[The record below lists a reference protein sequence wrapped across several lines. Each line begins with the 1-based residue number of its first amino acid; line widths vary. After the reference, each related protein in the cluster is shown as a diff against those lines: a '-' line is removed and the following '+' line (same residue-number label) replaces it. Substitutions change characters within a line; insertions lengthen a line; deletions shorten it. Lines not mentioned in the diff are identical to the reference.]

1 MSYNQVAMS
10 KQGILWIGLAAAVVW
25 LTGCGRPSGK
35 TGEASGS
42 AAGSL
47 SGKIVVDGSSTVL
60 PLSEA
65 VAEEFQKQYPG
76 TMPVVG
82 KSGTGGGF
90 KKFANGEIDITGASR
105 PIRAVEDEA
114 CRKNGIEYIEIPV
127 AYDALAVVVNPK
139 NTWCD
144 YLTVKELKKMWEP
157 AATGK
162 IKNWSQ
168 IRPGFP
174 NRPLVLFGAG
184 VDSGTYDYFTAAIV
198 GEEHSSRSDYSSS
211 EDDNI
216 LVQGVASNENALGFF
231 GLAYYI
237 QNKDKLK
244 VVAIDD
250 ENPNNGAGPILPS
263 EETVVNGTY
272 QPLSRPLFIY
282 VNVKSLEKPQV
293 REFVKFYIEH
303 AATLAKEV
311 GYVPLPAKVYELAKQ
326 RVEKRI
332 TGSVF
337 GAHGSQVGVKLED
350 LYRVEEAPE
359 NGTK

>member
-1 MSYNQVAMS
+1 MKKWIALL
-10 KQGILWIGLAAAVVW
+10 GWIGLVGLIAS
-25 LTGCGRPSGK
+25 CSRPSEG
-35 TGEASGS
+35 TGSS
-42 AAGSL
+42 AGTSSL

-65 VAEEFQKQYPG
+65 VAEEFTREYPA
-76 TMPVVG
+76 TNPVVG

-127 AYDALAVVVNPK
+127 AYDALAVVVNPQ

-144 YLTVKELKKMWEP
+144 HLTVRELKKVWEP

-184 VDSGTYDYFTAAIV
+184 VDSGTFDYFTAAIV

-216 LVQGVASNENALGFF
+216 LVQGVANNENALGYF
-231 GLAYYI
+231 GVAYYL

-244 VVAIDD
+244 AVAIDD
-250 ENPNNGAGPILPS
+250 ENPDNGDGPVLPS
-263 EETVVNGTY
+263 EENVLNGTY

-293 REFVKFYIEH
+293 REFVKFYIEN
-303 AATLAKEV
+303 AAQLAKDV
-311 GYVPLPAKVYELAKQ
+311 GYVPLPAQVYELAKQ
-326 RVEKRI
+326 RLEKRI

-350 LYRVEEAPE
+350 LYKVEEAAE
-359 NGTK
+359 RGK

>member
-1 MSYNQVAMS
+1 MKKWIALL
-10 KQGILWIGLAAAVVW
+10 GWIGLIALIAS
-25 LTGCGRPSGK
+25 CGRPSG
-35 TGEASGS
+35 EAGS
-42 AAGSL
+42 AGGSRSV

-60 PLSEA
+60 PISEA
-65 VAEEFQKQYPG
+65 VAEEFQKQYPE
-76 TMPVVG
+76 TSPVVG

-90 KKFANGEIDITGASR
+90 KKFANGEVDITGASR
-105 PIRAVEDEA
+105 PIRTVEDEA
-114 CRKNGIEYIEIPV
+114 CRKNGIEYIELPV

-144 YLTVKELKKMWEP
+144 HLTVSELKKMWEP

-174 NRPLVLFGAG
+174 NRPLALFGPG
-184 VDSGTYDYFTAAIV
+184 VDSGTFDYFTAAIV

-216 LVQGVASNENALGFF
+216 LVQGVANNENALGYF
-231 GLAYYI
+231 GVAYYL

-244 VVAIDD
+244 AVAIDD
-250 ENPNNGAGPILPS
+250 ENPNNGDGPVLPS
-263 EETVVNGTY
+263 EESVRNGTY

-293 REFVKFYIEH
+293 REFVKFYIEN
-303 AATLAKEV
+303 AARLAKEV
-311 GYVPLPAKVYELAKQ
+311 GYVPLPEQVYELAKQ
-326 RVEKRI
+326 RLERRI

-350 LYRVEEAPE
+350 LYKIEESGE
-359 NGTK
+359 HGK

>member
-1 MSYNQVAMS
+1 
-10 KQGILWIGLAAAVVW
+10 
-25 LTGCGRPSGK
+25 
-35 TGEASGS
+35 
-42 AAGSL
+42 
-47 SGKIVVDGSSTVL
+47 
-60 PLSEA
+60 
-65 VAEEFQKQYPG
+65 
-76 TMPVVG
+76 
-82 KSGTGGGF
+82 
-90 KKFANGEIDITGASR
+90 
-105 PIRAVEDEA
+105 
-114 CRKNGIEYIEIPV
+114 
-127 AYDALAVVVNPK
+127 
-139 NTWCD
+139 
-144 YLTVKELKKMWEP
+144 MWEP
-157 AATGK
+157 AATDK

-216 LVQGVASNENALGFF
+216 LVQGVANNENALGFF
-231 GLAYYI
+231 GLAYYL
-237 QNKDKLK
+237 QNKGKLK
-244 VVAIDD
+244 AVALDD
-250 ENPNNGAGPILPS
+250 EDPSNGAGPILPS
-263 EETVVNGTY
+263 EETVLNGTY

-282 VNVKSLEKPQV
+282 VSVKSLEKPQV
-293 REFVKFYIEH
+293 REFVKFYIEQ

-311 GYVPLPAKVYELAKQ
+311 GYVPLSAKVYELAKQ

-337 GAHGSQVGVKLED
+337 GAHGSQVGMKLED

>member
-1 MSYNQVAMS
+1 MKKWTILLGWMGLMGLVAS
-10 KQGILWIGLAAAVVW
+10 
-25 LTGCGRPSGK
+25 CGRPSGG
-35 TGEASGS
+35 TGSS
-42 AAGSL
+42 AGTSSL

-60 PLSEA
+60 PISEA
-65 VAEEFQKQYPG
+65 VAEEFKREYPE
-76 TMPVVG
+76 TNPVVG

-90 KKFANGEIDITGASR
+90 KKFANGEVDITGASR
-105 PIRAVEDEA
+105 PVRAVEDEA

-144 YLTVKELKKMWEP
+144 HLTVRELKKIWEP

-168 IRPGFP
+168 VRSGFP
-174 NRPLVLFGAG
+174 NRPLVLFGPG
-184 VDSGTYDYFTAAIV
+184 VDSGTFDYFTAAIV

-216 LVQGVASNENALGFF
+216 LVQGVANNENALGYF

-237 QNKDKLK
+237 QNRDKLK
-244 VVAIDD
+244 AVAIDD
-250 ENPNNGAGPILPS
+250 ENPNNGNGPILPS
-263 EETVVNGTY
+263 EETVSNGSY

-293 REFVKFYIEH
+293 RAFVEFYIEH
-303 AATLAKEV
+303 AAQLAKEV
-311 GYVPLPAKVYELAKQ
+311 GYVPLPQQVYALAKQ
-326 RVEKRI
+326 RLEKRI

-350 LYRVEEAPE
+350 LYKIEESGE
-359 NGTK
+359 HGE